1 MSRPE
6 RKRVL
11 IVDDERDLVMPLA
24 LRLSSSGRFEVAVA
38 YDGEEGLAR
47 AAVFRPHVAVIDL
60 SMPGLD
66 GWQLCRRLRED
77 ARTRRTTVVIMTASL
92 SPDLRRRALTEGVT
106 ELLLKPFEEADL
118 LDAIERDVRAA
129 NPASEGR

>member
-24 LRLSSSGRFEVAVA
+24 LRMSSSGRFEVAVA